1 MKFSHYLSENVT
13 EEWRREYINYR
24 KLKKLIKLARRASD
38 TPLLA
43 DRHSERYFDRTSGD
57 PEACR
62 EGANDSE
69 SDDHEYTS
77 SRSYAWSTGEH
88 SSEYASRRPPSTL
101 GSNMQRS
108 STAVSGV
115 TDDGRP
121 SESQDA
127 SETSMGNSRTELRP
141 RQSEQA
147 TLVTESPPMH
157 YQHRDRSERRSI
169 FGEQQPQIWR
179 YPRNSSLD
187 SLYGAFTSAERN
199 LFSVL
204 DRDLLMVNDFFADR
218 LHEAEERLRVLRMQL
233 EELSHHKHDK
243 RDVTYATMHSSKSL
257 QDRKT
262 IKGSNKVATS
272 SAAYRSARATLRS
285 AAYELYRLLNLI
297 KSYKLLNLTGFSK
310 IVKKAEKV
318 LAIPC
323 AQPYMAKVDATP
335 LRQSTRLERLIQS
348 TEDLFARHFE
358 HGSRKLALE
367 RLRDEGNVTPHHIS
381 TFRAGAFLGLAVPAL
396 VAGLIKSFH
405 PDTRAAIPEWVALM
419 QLFGAELLP
428 ILLALLFAVNLAVWQ
443 RYRINYVLVFEL
455 DVRTMIDYRQYLEIP
470 AFAFLLL
477 CYAFWLSFSNFW
489 PNHISPHSYPL
500 AWLIAIIIAFCNP
513 LPLLHRTARA
523 WLARSV
529 GRAFTFG
536 IYPVQF
542 RDFWIA
548 DELVSLYYVFYNF
561 GYIVCTYQHHFT
573 RVPPKC
579 NTNDTMLSFVL
590 AAIPPLMRIG
600 QCTRRYVDSRE
611 KMHIANIVKYLL
623 NSAYFASYF
632 VYRVYA
638 NERRTSAAFI
648 LWVIISIINSAY
660 SSYWDIAVDWSLL
673 KRHSKHWLLRPELGY
688 KTAKWFYYWAMIS
701 NIILRFSWVL
711 YFATPVRPSVILQS
725 WLVALL
731 EMLRR
736 WQWNFLRVEAEAVGN
751 SDGYRVSR
759 DIPLPYHIS
768 AKVKQ
773 EDEAESGDEDIG
785 VAGKVLDF
793 FNLRPAADSS
803 GSLKLLS
810 KSIQRK
816 SDGDAHSS
824 TEEDAAAND

>member
-1 MKFSHYLSENVT
+1 MIANRMTTSIRPAGPMPGQRVNTHPSMH
-13 EEWRREYINYR
+13 R
-24 KLKKLIKLARRASD
+24 
-38 TPLLA
+38 A
-43 DRHSERYFDRTSGD
+43 DRLQPLDRI
-57 PEACR
+57 CR
-62 EGANDSE
+62 DQAL
-69 SDDHEYTS
+69 
-77 SRSYAWSTGEH
+77 
-88 SSEYASRRPPSTL
+88 P
-101 GSNMQRS
+101 
-108 STAVSGV
+108 
-115 TDDGRP
+115 
-121 SESQDA
+121 
-127 SETSMGNSRTELRP
+127 ETSMGNSRTELRP

-523 WLARSV
+523 WLARSMNLC
-529 GRAFTFG
+529 
-536 IYPVQF
+536 P
-542 RDFWIA
+542 
-548 DELVSLYYVFYNF
+548 
-561 GYIVCTYQHHFT
+561 CTMYFIT
-573 RVPPKC
+573 
-579 NTNDTMLSFVL
+579 L
-590 AAIPPLMRIG
+590 A
-600 QCTRRYVDSRE
+600 
-611 KMHIANIVKYLL
+611 
-623 NSAYFASYF
+623 
-632 VYRVYA
+632 
-638 NERRTSAAFI
+638 TSS
-648 LWVIISIINSAY
+648 VHISITSLVCHPNVTPTTRCFPS
-660 SSYWDIAVDWSLL
+660 SLL
-673 KRHSKHWLLRPELGY
+673 LYLRSCVSASAQDDTSIPGRRCISPTSSSICSTRHTLRHTLFTESTQMKGAQVLPS
-688 KTAKWFYYWAMIS
+688 YY
-701 NIILRFSWVL
+701 
-711 YFATPVRPSVILQS
+711 
-725 WLVALL
+725 
-731 EMLRR
+731 
-736 WQWNFLRVEAEAVGN
+736 G
-751 SDGYRVSR
+751 
-759 DIPLPYHIS
+759 
-768 AKVKQ
+768 
-773 EDEAESGDEDIG
+773 
-785 VAGKVLDF
+785 
-793 FNLRPAADSS
+793 SS
-803 GSLKLLS
+803 F
-810 KSIQRK
+810 R
-816 SDGDAHSS
+816 SS
-824 TEEDAAAND
+824 TVHTPRTGI